1 MILRLFRLDLVF
13 IRGKRGNKVA
23 ILLTKTMKVCIEALI
38 RTRNLVGVQ
47 KENKYIFAAPTRGS
61 LSYLRGNDCMA
72 KVVEDCGLKCPQ
84 AFKSIPLR
92 KYIATVSQVLDLKD
106 NEVEWLA
113 RHMGHDVN
121 IHKKYYRLKEHTLEL
136 AKVSKLLL
144 AVESGTAANFIGK
157 TLDELQLEGNF

>member
-1 MILRLFRLDLVF
+1 
-13 IRGKRGNKVA
+13 
-23 ILLTKTMKVCIEALI
+23 
-38 RTRNLVGVQ
+38 
-47 KENKYIFAAPTRGS
+47 
-61 LSYLRGNDCMA
+61 MA

-84 AFKSIPLR
+84 ALKSTPLR

-121 IHKKYYRLKEHTLEL
+121 IHKKYYRLQEHTLEL

-144 AVESGTAANFIGK
+144 AVESGSAANFVGK

>member
-1 MILRLFRLDLVF
+1 MDLNDFTHFRLNLVF

-38 RTRNLVGVQ
+38 RTRNLVVVQ
-47 KENKYIFAAPTRGS
+47 KENKYIFTAPTRGS

-72 KVVEDCGLKCPQ
+72 KVVKDCGLKCPQ
-84 AFKSIPLR
+84 AFKSTPLR

-113 RHMGHDVN
+113 KHMVHDMN
-121 IHKKYYRLKEHTLEL
+121 IHKKNYSCKNTPSNLR
-136 AKVSKLLL
+136 KLVNYCLP
-144 AVESGTAANFIGK
+144 
-157 TLDELQLEGNF
+157 